1 MKRLA
6 VIDGKSVFYRGYYA
20 MPNLATKDGTPTGG
34 VYGFVTLA
42 IELIKKLEPD
52 YVAVAWDKKD
62 TNIRKRREIYPEYK
76 AGRKKAP
83 DDFYEQI
90 PILHEL
96 LDAFGWPLYEV
107 DDYEADDIMA
117 TFAKEAEGKGVET
130 CLITSDLDALQSIS
144 PLTKVFA
151 MKNGLGNIQE
161 FSPESFEEQYGLKT
175 SQFLDLKSL
184 MGDSSDNLPGV
195 PGVGRKTAVAL
206 LQKYHDLDGVYAH
219 VEEINGA
226 TGKKLVAGR
235 DSAYM
240 TKEVARLW
248 TDVPVTLDWQVADV
262 NDCDFAAVADILRR
276 LEFHSLVHKLPAN
289 MQASNVPQAALVDL
303 ELPSVRDLP
312 KDIVFDAEIC
322 LYIDSHHPD
331 TLYIASTLDVVY
343 RANIADIPEVVW
355 RALEHA
361 TIIAEDVKGL
371 YHTLDRAGVKAHF
384 SEVWDIRQAAFL
396 RDPLARDRSL
406 SALSGDFS
414 DDVSPE
420 RQMARLMHVYRAQK
434 DSFTKDAALER
445 IAKEFDFPVIWPL
458 FQMERR
464 GMVLDTALLEKM
476 GVELRGELASIEEEM
491 YDLVGYEF
499 NAASPV
505 QLSQVLFTKLQL
517 PTAGIK
523 KGKTKYSTGQKELD
537 KLRGQ
542 HSIIELIERH
552 RELSK
557 LMSTYIEA
565 LPKLIDAQSRLHTT
579 FNQDVASTGRLS
591 STNPNLQ
598 NIPVRTALGRK
609 IRQAFIPS
617 KGKVFVNADYSQFEL
632 RLAAVLAGDATLI
645 EDFNSD
651 IDIHT
656 KTAAEVYG
664 VAMEDVTKAQRRA
677 AKVINFGVLYGMS
690 PHGLAAAAHMS
701 FSEAKQFIN
710 HYFAVREPIRAY
722 LDATLLQAREQG
734 YVSTYF
740 GRKRPTPDV
749 KSSNFI
755 VRQAAE
761 RAAMNMPIQG
771 TEADLM
777 KLAMI
782 RLEEKL
788 HGLGEQVL
796 QVHDSILVECVPEN
810 TDKVSALLKA
820 EMEAIAPELP
830 IRLRVDVS
838 VGKNWGE
845 V

>member
-117 TFAKEAEGKGVET
+117 TFAKEAEGKGIET

-289 MQASNVPQAALVDL
+289 MQASNVPQAALVNL

-371 YHTLDRAGVKAHF
+371 YHTLDRAGVKVHF

-523 KGKTKYSTGQKELD
+523 KGKTRYSTGQKELD

-701 FSEAKQFIN
+701 FSEAKQFIS

-788 HGLGEQVL
+788 YGLGEQVL

>member
-1 MKRLA
+1 
-6 VIDGKSVFYRGYYA
+6 
-20 MPNLATKDGTPTGG
+20 
-34 VYGFVTLA
+34 
-42 IELIKKLEPD
+42 
-52 YVAVAWDKKD
+52 
-62 TNIRKRREIYPEYK
+62 
-76 AGRKKAP
+76 
-83 DDFYEQI
+83 
-90 PILHEL
+90 
-96 LDAFGWPLYEV
+96 
-107 DDYEADDIMA
+107 
-117 TFAKEAEGKGVET
+117 
-130 CLITSDLDALQSIS
+130 
-144 PLTKVFA
+144 
-151 MKNGLGNIQE
+151 
-161 FSPESFEEQYGLKT
+161 
-175 SQFLDLKSL
+175 
-184 MGDSSDNLPGV
+184 
-195 PGVGRKTAVAL
+195 
-206 LQKYHDLDGVYAH
+206 
-219 VEEINGA
+219 
-226 TGKKLVAGR
+226 
-235 DSAYM
+235 
-240 TKEVARLW
+240 
-248 TDVPVTLDWQVADV
+248 
-262 NDCDFAAVADILRR
+262 
-276 LEFHSLVHKLPAN
+276 
-289 MQASNVPQAALVDL
+289 
-303 ELPSVRDLP
+303 
-312 KDIVFDAEIC
+312 
-322 LYIDSHHPD
+322 
-331 TLYIASTLDVVY
+331 
-343 RANIADIPEVVW
+343 
-355 RALEHA
+355 
-361 TIIAEDVKGL
+361 
-371 YHTLDRAGVKAHF
+371 
-384 SEVWDIRQAAFL
+384 
-396 RDPLARDRSL
+396 
-406 SALSGDFS
+406 
-414 DDVSPE
+414 
-420 RQMARLMHVYRAQK
+420 
-434 DSFTKDAALER
+434 
-445 IAKEFDFPVIWPL
+445 
-458 FQMERR
+458 
-464 GMVLDTALLEKM
+464 MVLDTALLEKM

-523 KGKTKYSTGQKELD
+523 KGKTKYLTGQKELD

-598 NIPVRTALGRK
+598 NIPVRTTLGRK